1 MSIGKY
7 FFRLL
12 NKYFPPGQKLHEI
25 FIKTTLK
32 LSYFGMPNLK
42 TKIDGH
48 SKKILENTP
57 PLKTKLYSSLKI
69 ENCPM
74 TGAYL
79 TENVLCYAKISCDEE
94 KYKPK
99 LYKKVICKTTFN
111 KR

>member
-1 MSIGKY
+1 
-7 FFRLL
+7 
-12 NKYFPPGQKLHEI
+12 
-25 FIKTTLK
+25 
-32 LSYFGMPNLK
+32 MPNLK

-48 SKKILENTP
+48 SKKILENTL
-57 PLKTKLYSSLKI
+57 PLKTKLCSCLKI

-74 TGAYL
+74 AGVYL

-99 LYKKVICKTTFN
+99 LYKKGICETTFN